1 MVDSSTR
8 LQVGLDDVWGH
19 FQPERLYDSVDKWI
33 IEIIIFQLMAKY
45 LVLIRLNGI
54 FQKKFLKTNKQTKTH
69 QNFVIYGG
77 TNVLFGF
84 TSKIPKKLT
93 SCLFNSS
100 KLFLA
105 WFQHIYSW
113 TNTCTLYY
121 TSHSSFIL
129 VHSVHLVHL
138 YANLLADWCDASVKW
153 NFSVTPFKSHFLNL

>member
-1 MVDSSTR
+1 
-8 LQVGLDDVWGH
+8 
-19 FQPERLYDSVDKWI
+19 
-33 IEIIIFQLMAKY
+33 MAKY

-69 QNFVIYGG
+69 QNFIIYGG

-105 WFQHIYSW
+105 
-113 TNTCTLYY
+113 
-121 TSHSSFIL
+121 
-129 VHSVHLVHL
+129 
-138 YANLLADWCDASVKW
+138 
-153 NFSVTPFKSHFLNL
+153 